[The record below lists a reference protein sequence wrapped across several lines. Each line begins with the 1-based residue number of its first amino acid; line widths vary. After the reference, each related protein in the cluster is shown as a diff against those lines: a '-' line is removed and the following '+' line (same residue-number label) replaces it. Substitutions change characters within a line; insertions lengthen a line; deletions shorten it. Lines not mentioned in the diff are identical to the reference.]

1 MSQSGLGRS
10 ADVEIFCTKRAAR
23 ALRVVEVDAWPL
35 YTLVQWSIAQA
46 GMNELCAVESFGRVH
61 VFEVGALLGDLASC
75 LASTYLNS
83 VAERF
88 GCLIKETIQGKV
100 TTRTLMIKEPE
111 LIGEY
116 LAFERVMPSHTG
128 VGALRYALGRSS
140 NTDAMFVA
148 PLLLYYCAYTS
159 RVLVLHILIVL
170 HILLGL
176 CIYLTDCSIRPQSR
190 FDMPQTGR
198 SSEQWSAVYTFVR
211 RCSPI
216 SFLWSVSSAR
226 RLLVMPSAIRVCQH
240 KSVFDSL
247 PSFRSTATTRGGT
260 SLMSK
265 RRSQSKPK
273 LT

>member
-1 MSQSGLGRS
+1 MG
-10 ADVEIFCTKRAAR
+10 DVEIFCTKRAAR

-35 YTLVQWSIAQA
+35 YTVQWSIAQA
-46 GMNELCAVESFGRVH
+46 GMKELCAVESFGRVH
-61 VFEVGALLGDLASC
+61 VFEVGAISLCDLASC

-88 GCLIKETIQGKV
+88 GCVIKETIQGKV

-128 VGALRYALGRSS
+128 VGALRHALGRSS
-140 NTDAMFVA
+140 NTDAMVVA
-148 PLLLYYCAYTS
+148 PLFLYYCAYIS

-170 HILLGL
+170 HILLVVHIL
-176 CIYLTDCSIRPQSR
+176 DDCSIRPQSR
-190 FDMPQTGR
+190 FDMPPTGR

-216 SFLWSVSSAR
+216 SY
-226 RLLVMPSAIRVCQH
+226 LLVA
-240 KSVFDSL
+240 
-247 PSFRSTATTRGGT
+247 G
-260 SLMSK
+260 
-265 RRSQSKPK
+265 
-273 LT
+273 